1 MIQDMHPGSN
11 RSIKSIKLAALPLML
26 LLATLP
32 AFAQDHDTQNDHKTE
47 SLADKHDEAINQ
59 QLSNA
64 WPLPPADEHESVT
77 AHSVVVN
84 GHTLRYH
91 ATAGTVTIRDESA
104 KPTASVFYVAYTL
117 DGATPGTRPVTFL
130 YNGGPGSSSVWL
142 HMGSFAPV
150 RVKTAN
156 PEYIRPAPYGFG
168 PNPDTLLDK
177 TDLVF
182 IDMIGT
188 GYSRPLGDAT
198 GKDFWGVDEDADA
211 FAKAI
216 IRWTTKNS
224 RWTSPKFLFG
234 ESYGTTRSAAL
245 AYQLQNRGMALN
257 GVILLSSILNYGIE
271 QQGYDQSY
279 ISYLPS
285 YAATAWYHHR
295 IANRPTD
302 LPAFLQQVRDFAQ
315 GPYAQALAKG
325 QNLPDAE
332 RDAIA
337 EQMAAYTGLSPVFI
351 KRANLRVDLNRFQ
364 KELLRDQALTVGR
377 FDSRY
382 TGIDADSAGESP
394 DFDASDTAISGAFIT
409 TFRDYVQRDLKYT
422 SQIPYRISVYDLKD
436 FDWNWKHK
444 APGSEYPMNNPDVA
458 VDLAAAI
465 RTNPYLKVLSL
476 NGWYDMATPFFATE
490 YDIAHMLLDK
500 KLRGNVSFR
509 YYPSGHMVYLNPEA
523 LHQLH
528 SDLAAFYDSTVAAS
542 SQEALVSPA
551 HGDDGRHHSGH

>member
-1 MIQDMHPGSN
+1 MRLLTIPLLTALT
-11 RSIKSIKLAALPLML
+11 IAA
-26 LLATLP
+26 P
-32 AFAQDHDTQNDHKTE
+32 ALAQDAPKDAQPGGKSPAAIHDEKVAQD
-47 SLADKHDEAINQ
+47 LAD
-59 QLSNA
+59 A
-64 WPLPPADEHESVT
+64 WVAPPAKEQESVT
-77 AHSVVVN
+77 AHSVVVD
-84 GHTLRYH
+84 GRTLKYH
-91 ATAGTVTIRDESA
+91 ATAGTVTIKDDDA

-117 DGATPGTRPVTFL
+117 DGAAPGTRPVTFF

-182 IDMIGT
+182 IDMVGA
-188 GYSRPLGDAT
+188 GYSRPLGDAK
-198 GKDFWGVDEDADA
+198 GKQFWGVDEDADA
-211 FAKAI
+211 FAKTI
-216 IRWTTKNS
+216 LRWTTKNG

-245 AYQLQNRGMALN
+245 AYQLQDRGMALN
-257 GVILLSSILNYGIE
+257 GVVLLSSILNYGIE

-285 YAATAWYHHR
+285 YAATAWYHDR
-295 IANRPTD
+295 LANKPAD
-302 LPAFLQQVRDFAQ
+302 LPAFLKEVRAFAA
-315 GPYAQALAKG
+315 GPYAQALSKG
-325 QNLPDAE
+325 QDLSDAE
-332 RDAIA
+332 EDAIA
-337 EQMAAYTGLSPVFI
+337 SRMAAYTGLSATFI
-351 KRANLRVDLNRFQ
+351 KRAKLRVDLGRFQ

-382 TGIDADSAGESP
+382 TGVDADSAGENP

-409 TFRDYVQRDLKYT
+409 TFSDYVQRDLKYK
-422 SQIPYRISVYDLKD
+422 PGLDYRIGTYGLKD

-444 APGSEYPMNNPDVA
+444 APGSGYPMNNPDVA

-490 YDIAHMLLDK
+490 YDVSHMLLDK
-500 KLRGNVSFR
+500 KLRGNVSFK
-509 YYPSGHMVYLNPEA
+509 YYPSGHMIYLNPDA

-528 SDLAAFYDSTVAAS
+528 TDLANFYDETLAAS
-542 SQEALVSPA
+542 VQNRPA
-551 HGDDGRHHSGH
+551 GRER

>member
-1 MIQDMHPGSN
+1 M
-11 RSIKSIKLAALPLML
+11 KKAVL
-26 LLATLP
+26 LLSVLLVSHP
-32 AFAQDHDTQNDHKTE
+32 AWAQD
-47 SLADKHDEAINQ
+47 ADKPAEAKAGSATDKHNEKIAQ
-59 QLSNA
+59 RI
-64 WPLPPADEHESVT
+64 ADEWPFAPVKEDESVT
-77 AHSVVVN
+77 AHNVAI
-84 GHTLRYH
+84 GGKTLKYH
-91 ATAGTVTIRDESA
+91 AAAGTVTIQDDDA

-117 DGATPGTRPVTFL
+117 DGAPPGSRPVTFF

-150 RVKTAN
+150 RVQTGG
-156 PEYIRPAPYGFG
+156 PEYIRPAPYRFG

-182 IDMIGT
+182 IDMVGA
-188 GYSRPLGDAT
+188 GYSRPLGDAA

-216 IRWTTKNS
+216 IRWTSKNS

-245 AYQLQNRGMALN
+245 AYQLQDRGMALN
-257 GVILLSSILNYGIE
+257 GVVLLSSILNYGIE

-279 ISYLPS
+279 VSYLPS
-285 YAATAWYHHR
+285 YAATAWYHNR
-295 IANRPTD
+295 IANRPAD
-302 LPAFLQQVRDFAQ
+302 LTTLLQQVRAFAQ
-315 GPYAQALAKG
+315 GPYALALSKG
-325 QNLPDAE
+325 QDLPDAE
-332 RDAIA
+332 RDTIA
-337 EQMAAYTGLSPVFI
+337 DQMSAYTGLSATFI

-382 TGIDADSAGESP
+382 TGVDADSAGESP

-409 TFRDYVQRDLKYT
+409 TFNDYVQRELKYK
-422 SQIPYRISVYDLKD
+422 SPLPYRVSAYNLKG

-444 APGSEYPMNNPDVA
+444 APGSSEAMNNPDVA

-500 KLRGNVSFR
+500 KLRANISFR
-509 YYPSGHMVYLNPEA
+509 YYPSGHMIYLNPDA

-528 SDLAAFYDSTVAAS
+528 GDLASFYDSTVAA
-542 SQEALVSPA
+542 AAHDRPA
-551 HGDDGRHHSGH
+551 GQAPS

>member
-1 MIQDMHPGSN
+1 MWLGLSMLIS
-11 RSIKSIKLAALPLML
+11 STALAQEAKDGPPPPAAGTIDKKHNEREAAQ
-26 LLATLP
+26 LA
-32 AFAQDHDTQNDHKTE
+32 E
-47 SLADKHDEAINQ
+47 
-59 QLSNA
+59 A
-64 WPLPPADEHESVT
+64 WPLVPATETESVT
-77 AHSVVVN
+77 SHSVVAA
-84 GHTLRYH
+84 GRTLKYH
-91 ATAGTVTIRDESA
+91 ATAGTVTIQNDEA

-117 DGATPGTRPVTFL
+117 DGANPGTRPVTFF

-182 IDMIGT
+182 IDMVGA

-198 GKDFWGVDEDADA
+198 GKDFWGVDQDADA
-211 FAKAI
+211 FAKTI

-224 RWTSPKFLFG
+224 RWISPKYLFG

-245 AYQLQNRGMALN
+245 AYQLQDRGMALN

-271 QQGYDQSY
+271 QAGYDQSY
-279 ISYLPS
+279 VSYLPS
-285 YAATAWYHHR
+285 YAATAWYHNKL
-295 IANRPTD
+295 ANKPAD
-302 LPAFLQQVRDFAQ
+302 LAPFLQEVRAFAA

-325 QNLPDAE
+325 QDLSDPGA
-332 RDAIA
+332 DAIA
-337 EQMAAYTGLSPVFI
+337 NQMAAYTGLSAAFI

-382 TGIDADSAGESP
+382 TGTDADSAGESP

-409 TFRDYVQRDLKYT
+409 TFSDYVQRDLKYR
-422 SQIPYRISVYDLKD
+422 SGLPYRIGAYGLKG
-436 FDWNWKHK
+436 FDWDWKHRS
-444 APGSEYPMNNPDVA
+444 PGSDWPQNNPDVA
-458 VDLAAAI
+458 VDLAASI

-490 YDIAHMLLDK
+490 YDIAHMLLNK
-500 KLRGNVSFR
+500 KLRGNVSFK
-509 YYPSGHMVYLNPEA
+509 YYPSGHMIYLNPDA
-523 LHQLH
+523 LRDLH
-528 SDLAAFYDSTVAAS
+528 RDLSAFYDSTVAAS
-542 SQEALVSPA
+542 ASGRPA
-551 HGDDGRHHSGH
+551 AAR